1 MYSGKC
7 PPGTDWRLILRSAIF
22 LSSHVLWVSAVLDS
36 IWLYPLLFAAS
47 LIAGWID
54 SIAGGGGLITIPVL
68 LGVGLPAQIVLG
80 TNKFQASFG
89 SFTAAHYYV
98 RKGVAPLRQ
107 ARPGIIFTF
116 IGSAVGTWAVQQIE
130 PGALNIVIPFLLLGI
145 AIYLLFT
152 PSVGETEQHP
162 RLSSTLFF
170 VLVFGLSLG
179 FYDGF
184 FGPGSRLILG
194 ARFVG
199 LLGFDLLKATG
210 YTKVMNFTSNVVSF
224 ALFLAGGHVLVT
236 AGLVMAVG
244 QIVGARIGSGMV
256 IARGVK
262 LIKPIFVVIVIL
274 TTLKLLYDRFA

>member
-1 MYSGKC
+1 M
-7 PPGTDWRLILRSAIF
+7 
-22 LSSHVLWVSAVLDS
+22 LDS

-68 LGVGLPAQIVLG
+68 LGVGLPPQMALG

-89 SFTAAHYYV
+89 SFTATYYYV

-107 ARPGIIFTF
+107 ARLGIICTL
-116 IGSAVGTWAVQQIE
+116 IGSALGTWAVQQID
-130 PGALNIVIPFLLLGI
+130 PSALNIIIPFLLLGI
-145 AIYLLFT
+145 AIYMLFT
-152 PSVGETEQHP
+152 PSVGESEQHP
-162 RLSSTLFF
+162 RLSQSLFY
-170 VLVFGLSLG
+170 VVFGLGLG

-184 FGPGSRLILG
+184 FGPGVGSFWAIAL
-194 ARFVG
+194 VG

-210 YTKVMNFTSNVVSF
+210 YTKVMNFTSNIVSF
-224 ALFLAGGHVLVT
+224 ALFMAGGHVLVT

-256 IARGVK
+256 IAKGVR

-274 TTLKLLYDRFA
+274 TTLKLLYNRFA

>member
-1 MYSGKC
+1 M
-7 PPGTDWRLILRSAIF
+7 
-22 LSSHVLWVSAVLDS
+22 LDS

-68 LGVGLPAQIVLG
+68 LGVGLPPQMVLG

-89 SFTAAHYYV
+89 SFTAAYYYV
-98 RKGVAPLRQ
+98 HKGVAPLRQ
-107 ARPGIIFTF
+107 ARLGIIFTLV
-116 IGSAVGTWAVQQIE
+116 GSAIGTWAVQQID
-130 PGALNIVIPFLLLGI
+130 PSALNIVIPFLLLGI
-145 AIYLLFT
+145 AVYMLFT
-152 PSVGETEQHP
+152 PSIGESEQRP
-162 RLSSTLFF
+162 RLSSTFFF
-170 VLVFGLSLG
+170 VVFGVALG

-184 FGPGSRLILG
+184 FGPGVGSFWAI
-194 ARFVG
+194 AFVG

-224 ALFLAGGHVLVT
+224 ALFLAGGHVLVI

-256 IARGVK
+256 VARGVK

-274 TTLKLLYDRFA
+274 TTLKLLYNRSS

>member
-1 MYSGKC
+1 M
-7 PPGTDWRLILRSAIF
+7 
-22 LSSHVLWVSAVLDS
+22 LDS
-36 IWLYPLLFAAS
+36 IWLYPLLFATS

-68 LGVGLPAQIVLG
+68 LGVGLPPQMVLG

-89 SFTAAHYYV
+89 SFTAAYYYV

-130 PGALNIVIPFLLLGI
+130 PSALNIVIPFLLLGI
-145 AIYLLFT
+145 AVYMLFT
-152 PSVGETEQHP
+152 PSVGETERHP
-162 RLSSTLFF
+162 RLSSLLFF
-170 VLVFGLSLG
+170 LVFGLSLG

-184 FGPGSRLILG
+184 FGPGVGSFWAI
-194 ARFVG
+194 AFVG
-199 LLGFDLLKATG
+199 LMGFDLLRATG

-236 AGLVMAVG
+236 AGLVMAAG

-274 TTLKLLYDRFA
+274 TTLKLLYNRFA

>member
-1 MYSGKC
+1 M
-7 PPGTDWRLILRSAIF
+7 
-22 LSSHVLWVSAVLDS
+22 LDS

-68 LGVGLPAQIVLG
+68 LGVGLPPQMVLG

-89 SFTAAHYYV
+89 SFTAAYYYV
-98 RKGVAPLRQ
+98 HKGVAPLRH
-107 ARPGIIFTF
+107 ARLGIMFTLL
-116 IGSAVGTWAVQQIE
+116 GSAFGTWAVQQID
-130 PGALNIVIPFLLLGI
+130 PSALNIIIPFLLLGI
-145 AIYLLFT
+145 AIYMLFT
-152 PSVGETEQHP
+152 PSVGEAEQHP
-162 RLSSTLFF
+162 RLSPTTFY
-170 VLVFGLSLG
+170 VAFGIGLG

-184 FGPGSRLILG
+184 FGPGVGSFWAI
-194 ARFVG
+194 AFVG

-210 YTKVMNFTSNVVSF
+210 YTKVMNFTSNIVSC

-256 IARGVK
+256 VARGVK

-274 TTLKLLYDRFA
+274 TTLKLLYNRFA